1 MTQAEW
7 EKLMFGNGPVPT
19 NQFLI
24 DTHLYFPNTGPALI
38 SAYEI
43 RKIRALASWST
54 LFPYRTVA
62 VELWSTTNA
71 SLVPYE
77 RHTSELKF
85 TKDAAGWHMERFG
98 GQICWQSEDDEPKFS
113 FH

>member
-7 EKLMFGNGPVPT
+7 EKFMFGNGPVAT

-24 DTHLYFPNTGPALI
+24 DKRLYSPDSGPAPI

-43 RKIRALASWST
+43 RKIRARASWST

-62 VELWSTTNA
+62 VELWSPTNA
-71 SLVPYE
+71 SLVTFE

-85 TKDAAGWHMERFG
+85 TKDAAGWHMERIG
-98 GQICWQSEDDEPKFS
+98 GQICWQSEDDEPKVS